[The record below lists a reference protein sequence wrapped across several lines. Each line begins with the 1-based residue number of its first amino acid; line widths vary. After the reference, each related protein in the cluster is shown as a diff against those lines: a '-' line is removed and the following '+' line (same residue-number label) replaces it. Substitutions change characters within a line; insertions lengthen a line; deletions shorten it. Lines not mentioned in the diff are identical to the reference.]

1 MEIPFCYGK
10 IVKDKDYTDRVEDA
24 RRLYNNFLAL
34 TNTTIISPRRWGKSS
49 LVNRALELLGQTR
62 GEYLTVKLDAFNL
75 KTSDDFLESY
85 ARSIGNAFTSHDELI
100 EFLRASLPRVNADL
114 VLGAGP
120 AKLTLHMERQ
130 ETKDSV
136 PDILDLP
143 QRLAEK
149 KGKKVVVCIDEFQV
163 VAEYQD
169 SLAFQRML
177 RSCWQTHDKVAYCL
191 FGSKFNLMNEL
202 VGKPKMPL
210 YKFGDMFY
218 LKKIATNDWI
228 DYIIERFEDTGKEIS
243 VPAAAHLVGL
253 VKNHSYYV
261 QQLAQ
266 LAWFRTDRSCDETV
280 VDEAFESLMNQ
291 LEMLFTQT
299 MEELTPTQA
308 EYLRAVCDGITKW
321 NSVDTLKK
329 YRMGTAANVKNL
341 KAALEKREIITSMP
355 GSIELQDPVFETWLR
370 TIYFSD

>member
-243 VPAAAHLVGL
+243 LLAAAHLVGL

-308 EYLRAVCDGITKW
+308 EYLRAVCDGVTKW

-341 KAALEKREIITSMP
+341 KAALEKREIITSMSD
-355 GSIELQDPVFETWLR
+355 SIELQNPVFETWLR